1 MNFLTYQVLYLVL
14 MVKCYLHQRG
24 CCRSQYPKI
33 EIVEASNNVIIN
45 DKMTLMNK
53 TQINNLLWL
62 QSSLYKSPR
71 TRSEIV

>member
-1 MNFLTYQVLYLVL
+1 MNFLTYQVLYLV
-14 MVKCYLHQRG
+14 KCYLHQSG
-24 CCRSQYPKI
+24 CCRSQYPKT

-45 DKMTLMNK
+45 DKMALMNK

-71 TRSEIV
+71 TRSEII